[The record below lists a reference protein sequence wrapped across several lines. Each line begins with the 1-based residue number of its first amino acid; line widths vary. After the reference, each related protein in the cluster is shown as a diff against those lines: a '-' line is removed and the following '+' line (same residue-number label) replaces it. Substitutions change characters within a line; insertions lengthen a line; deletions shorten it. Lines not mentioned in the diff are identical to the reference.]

1 MNDEQFAALK
11 RLWQIAN
18 GGSGQCRYVASFL
31 LGLYSGQRFPFDLTN
46 LRALDTEIVQDC
58 LTVLVMD
65 ASRSAAEVHSLLG
78 VPSERFEQ
86 LAEDWGIKECEV

>member
-1 MNDEQFAALK
+1 MTDEQFDALK

-18 GGSGQCRYVASFL
+18 GGSGQCRYVAAFL
-31 LGLYSGQRFPFDLTN
+31 LGLYNGPRFPFDLTN

-58 LTVLVMD
+58 LTVLAMD
-65 ASRSAAEVHSLLG
+65 STRAAEVHSLLG

-86 LAEDWGIKECEV
+86 LAEDWGIKECVA